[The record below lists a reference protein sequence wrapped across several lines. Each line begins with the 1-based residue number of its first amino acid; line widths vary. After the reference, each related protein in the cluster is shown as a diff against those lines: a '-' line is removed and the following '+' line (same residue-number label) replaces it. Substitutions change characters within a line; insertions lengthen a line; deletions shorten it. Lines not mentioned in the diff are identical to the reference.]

1 MTPIT
6 HLQSLVRAAA
16 LAMVLAFTGAA
27 VAQDQPTL
35 DDLLNITPDQPTD
48 QTPPTDTG
56 TAPLDPNL
64 PELIEQGMGDN
75 LTEALREMEQ
85 AATRLVDASDPGLDT
100 QRLQESVLRR
110 LDMVIAQAK
119 QQQQQSSS
127 SSSSSSSGDS
137 QQQGQGQPQ
146 DTGSGQNA
154 GQNQSGNP
162 QNAGQQNQQQ
172 QGDPGQS
179 QDSDPNRAGQADPI
193 INPGDPL
200 AESRKEWGN
209 LPPRVRDELLQGLS
223 ERFSPVYREMTEAY
237 YRRLAE
243 EAGSR

>member
-1 MTPIT
+1 MTHIKPTTSIM
-6 HLQSLVRAAA
+6 RAAA
-16 LAMVLAFTGAA
+16 LAAALAWGGAA
-27 VAQDQPTL
+27 HAQDQPSL
-35 DDLLNITPDQPTD
+35 DDLLNITPDKPADGTD
-48 QTPPTDTG
+48 PADTG

-64 PELIEQGMGDN
+64 PDLIEQGMGDN

-85 AATRLVDASDPGLDT
+85 AATRLADASDAGLDT

-110 LDMVIAQAK
+110 LDMVIAQARE
-119 QQQQQSSS
+119 QQQQSSS
-127 SSSSSSSGDS
+127 SSSSSSGES
-137 QQQGQGQPQ
+137 QQQGEGQPQ
-146 DTGSGQNA
+146 DTGSGQNT

-179 QDSDPNRAGQADPI
+179 QDSDPSRAGEADPI